1 MCDRVERYEGDM
13 NIRLVTQSLGAA
25 SAQAQHPP
33 VNGSDQELVLMD
45 FSCPAP
51 PSPAPGLWSAA
62 TLTVLTA
69 WTLVWAW
76 SLLQRHNFSAN
87 LFITHS

>member
-1 MCDRVERYEGDM
+1 M

-51 PSPAPGLWSAA
+51 PSSPWSVVSSHSNCAHSLDPGLGLVTPSA
-62 TLTVLTA
+62 TQFLC
-69 WTLVWAW
+69 
-76 SLLQRHNFSAN
+76 
-87 LFITHS
+87 

>member
-1 MCDRVERYEGDM
+1 M

-51 PSPAPGLWSAA
+51 PSSPWSVVSSHSNCAHS
-62 TLTVLTA
+62 
-69 WTLVWAW
+69 LVWAW